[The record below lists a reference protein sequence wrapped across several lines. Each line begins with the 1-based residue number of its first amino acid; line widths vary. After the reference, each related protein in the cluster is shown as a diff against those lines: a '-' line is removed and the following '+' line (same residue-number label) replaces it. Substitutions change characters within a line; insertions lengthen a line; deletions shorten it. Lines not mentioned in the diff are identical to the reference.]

1 MENSKLA
8 PNSLAF
14 IALSNEFCSAIEN
27 AMEFEKEDF
36 VAKMLKML
44 PRIYM
49 TITDIDIEESNEDFY
64 ALPYL
69 DESVYDNLRSQLA
82 ALMGEDDVFLETFE
96 EDMKYSDAPVSAT
109 ISEDLAD
116 IYQQLYNFVASVRDV
131 DTEAI
136 NSIIITC
143 KEDFAS
149 YWGQTLCNVLRAL
162 HSVFSVSYT
171 HLTLPTKA

>member
-49 TITDIDIEESNEDFY
+49 TVTDIDIEESNEDYY

-143 KEDFAS
+143 KEDFVS

-162 HSVFSVSYT
+162 HSVFYN
-171 HLTLPTKA
+171 KQD

>member
-27 AMEFEKEDF
+27 AMEFEKDDF

-49 TITDIDIEESNEDFY
+49 TVTDIDIEESTEDFY

-69 DESVYDNLRSQLA
+69 DESVYDSLRSQIA
-82 ALMGEDDVFLETFE
+82 TLMGEDDVFLETFE

-116 IYQQLYNFVASVRDV
+116 VYQQLYNFVASVRDV

-143 KEDFAS
+143 KEEFAS

-162 HSVFSVSYT
+162 HSVFYN
-171 HLTLPTKA
+171 KQD

>member
-49 TITDIDIEESNEDFY
+49 TVTDIDIEESNEDYY

-69 DESVYDNLRSQLA
+69 DERVYDNLRSQLA

-162 HSVFSVSYT
+162 HSVFYN
-171 HLTLPTKA
+171 KQD

>member
-14 IALSNEFCSAIEN
+14 IAISNEFCSAIEN

-49 TITDIDIEESNEDFY
+49 TVTDIDIEESNEDYY

-162 HSVFSVSYT
+162 HSVFYN
-171 HLTLPTKA
+171 KQD

>member
-49 TITDIDIEESNEDFY
+49 TVTDIDIEESNEDFY

-162 HSVFSVSYT
+162 HSVFYN
-171 HLTLPTKA
+171 KQD

>member
-27 AMEFEKEDF
+27 AMEFEKENF

-49 TITDIDIEESNEDFY
+49 TVTDIDIEESNEDYY

-162 HSVFSVSYT
+162 HSVFYN
-171 HLTLPTKA
+171 KQD

>member
-1 MENSKLA
+1 MENLKLA

-49 TITDIDIEESNEDFY
+49 TVTDIDIEESNEDYY

-162 HSVFSVSYT
+162 HSVFYN
-171 HLTLPTKA
+171 KQD

>member
-27 AMEFEKEDF
+27 AMEFEREDF
-36 VAKMLKML
+36 LAKMLKML

-49 TITDIDIEESNEDFY
+49 TVTDIDIEESNEDYY

-162 HSVFSVSYT
+162 HSVFYN
-171 HLTLPTKA
+171 KQD

>member
-49 TITDIDIEESNEDFY
+49 TVTDIDIEESNEDYY

-143 KEDFAS
+143 K
-149 YWGQTLCNVLRAL
+149 
-162 HSVFSVSYT
+162 
-171 HLTLPTKA
+171 

>member
-49 TITDIDIEESNEDFY
+49 TVTDIDIEESNEDYY

-116 IYQQLYNFVASVRDV
+116 IYQQLYNFMASVRDV

-162 HSVFSVSYT
+162 HSVFYN
-171 HLTLPTKA
+171 KQD

>member
-49 TITDIDIEESNEDFY
+49 TVADIDIEESNEDYY

-162 HSVFSVSYT
+162 HSVFYN
-171 HLTLPTKA
+171 KQD

>member
-49 TITDIDIEESNEDFY
+49 TVTDIDIEESNEDYY

-69 DESVYDNLRSQLA
+69 DESVYDFLRSQLA

-162 HSVFSVSYT
+162 HSVFYN
-171 HLTLPTKA
+171 KQD

>member
-49 TITDIDIEESNEDFY
+49 TVTDIDIEESNEDYY

-69 DESVYDNLRSQLA
+69 DESIYDNLRSQLA

-162 HSVFSVSYT
+162 HSVFYN
-171 HLTLPTKA
+171 KQD

>member
-1 MENSKLA
+1 
-8 PNSLAF
+8 
-14 IALSNEFCSAIEN
+14 
-27 AMEFEKEDF
+27 
-36 VAKMLKML
+36 ML

-49 TITDIDIEESNEDFY
+49 TVTDIDIEESNEDYY

-162 HSVFSVSYT
+162 HSVFYN
-171 HLTLPTKA
+171 KQD

>member
-8 PNSLAF
+8 HNSLAF

-49 TITDIDIEESNEDFY
+49 TVTDIDIEESNEDYY

-162 HSVFSVSYT
+162 HSVFYN
-171 HLTLPTKA
+171 KQD

>member
-49 TITDIDIEESNEDFY
+49 TVTDIDIEESDEDYY

-162 HSVFSVSYT
+162 HSVFYN
-171 HLTLPTKA
+171 KQD

>member
-27 AMEFEKEDF
+27 AMELEKEDF

-49 TITDIDIEESNEDFY
+49 TVTDIDIEESNEDYY

-162 HSVFSVSYT
+162 HSVFYN
-171 HLTLPTKA
+171 KQD

>member
-27 AMEFEKEDF
+27 AMEFEQEDF

-49 TITDIDIEESNEDFY
+49 TVTDIDIEESNEDYY

-162 HSVFSVSYT
+162 HSVFYN
-171 HLTLPTKA
+171 KQD

>member
-49 TITDIDIEESNEDFY
+49 TVTDIDIEESNEDYY

-116 IYQQLYNFVASVRDV
+116 IYQQLYNFLASVRDV

-162 HSVFSVSYT
+162 HSVFYN
-171 HLTLPTKA
+171 KQD

>member
-49 TITDIDIEESNEDFY
+49 TVTDIDIEESNEDY
-64 ALPYL
+64 YSLPYL

-162 HSVFSVSYT
+162 HSVFYN
-171 HLTLPTKA
+171 KQD

>member
-49 TITDIDIEESNEDFY
+49 TVTDIDIEESNEDYY

-69 DESVYDNLRSQLA
+69 DESVCDNLRSQLA

-162 HSVFSVSYT
+162 HSVFYN
-171 HLTLPTKA
+171 KQD

>member
-49 TITDIDIEESNEDFY
+49 TVTDIDIEESNEDYY

-162 HSVFSVSYT
+162 QSVFYN
-171 HLTLPTKA
+171 KQD

>member
-49 TITDIDIEESNEDFY
+49 TVTDIDIEESTEDFY

-69 DESVYDNLRSQLA
+69 DESVYDSVRSQIA
-82 ALMGEDDVFLETFE
+82 TLMGEDDVFLETFE

-162 HSVFSVSYT
+162 HSVFYN
-171 HLTLPTKA
+171 KQD

>member
-49 TITDIDIEESNEDFY
+49 TITDIDIEESNEDYY

-162 HSVFSVSYT
+162 HSVFYN
-171 HLTLPTKA
+171 KQD

>member
-49 TITDIDIEESNEDFY
+49 TVTDIDIEESNEDYY

-69 DESVYDNLRSQLA
+69 DESVYENLRSQLA

-162 HSVFSVSYT
+162 HSVFYN
-171 HLTLPTKA
+171 KQD

>member
-49 TITDIDIEESNEDFY
+49 TVTDIDIEESNEDY
-64 ALPYL
+64 Y
-69 DESVYDNLRSQLA
+69 NLRSQLA

-162 HSVFSVSYT
+162 HSVFYN
-171 HLTLPTKA
+171 KQD

>member
-27 AMEFEKEDF
+27 VMEFEKEDF

-49 TITDIDIEESNEDFY
+49 TVTDIDIEESNEDYY

-162 HSVFSVSYT
+162 HSVFYN
-171 HLTLPTKA
+171 KQD

>member
-49 TITDIDIEESNEDFY
+49 TVTDIDIEESTEDFY

-69 DESVYDNLRSQLA
+69 DESVYDSVRSQIA
-82 ALMGEDDVFLETFE
+82 TLMGEDDVFLETFE

-116 IYQQLYNFVASVRDV
+116 VYQQLYNFVASVRDV

-143 KEDFAS
+143 KEEFAS

-162 HSVFSVSYT
+162 HSVFYN
-171 HLTLPTKA
+171 KQD

>member
-49 TITDIDIEESNEDFY
+49 TVTDIDLEESNEDFY

-143 KEDFAS
+143 KEDLAS

-162 HSVFSVSYT
+162 HSVFYN
-171 HLTLPTKA
+171 KQD

>member
-116 IYQQLYNFVASVRDV
+116 IYQQLYNFVA
-131 DTEAI
+131 
-136 NSIIITC
+136 
-143 KEDFAS
+143 
-149 YWGQTLCNVLRAL
+149 
-162 HSVFSVSYT
+162 
-171 HLTLPTKA
+171 

>member
-1 MENSKLA
+1 MGNSKLA

-49 TITDIDIEESNEDFY
+49 TVTDIDIEESNEDYY

-162 HSVFSVSYT
+162 HSVFYN
-171 HLTLPTKA
+171 KQD

>member
-49 TITDIDIEESNEDFY
+49 TVTDIDIEESNEDYY

-109 ISEDLAD
+109 ISEALAD

-162 HSVFSVSYT
+162 HSVFYN
-171 HLTLPTKA
+171 KQD

>member
-27 AMEFEKEDF
+27 AMEFEKDDF

-49 TITDIDIEESNEDFY
+49 TVTDIDIEESTEDFY

-69 DESVYDNLRSQLA
+69 DESVYDSLRSQIA
-82 ALMGEDDVFLETFE
+82 TLMGEDDAFLETFE

-116 IYQQLYNFVASVRDV
+116 VYQQLYNFVASVRDV

-143 KEDFAS
+143 KEEFAS

-162 HSVFSVSYT
+162 HSVFYN
-171 HLTLPTKA
+171 KQD

>member
-82 ALMGEDDVFLETFE
+82 TLMGEDDVFLETFE

-162 HSVFSVSYT
+162 HSVFYN
-171 HLTLPTKA
+171 KQD

>member
-1 MENSKLA
+1 MENSKLT

-14 IALSNEFCSAIEN
+14 IALSNEFCSAVEN
-27 AMEFEKEDF
+27 ALELEKEDF
-36 VAKMLKML
+36 VAKMLKLL

-49 TITDIDIEESNEDFY
+49 SVTDIDIEESSEEYY

-69 DESVYDNLRSQLA
+69 DECYYDNIRSQIA
-82 ALMGEDDVFLETFE
+82 RLMGEDDVFLETFE

-109 ISEDLAD
+109 ISEDIAD

-131 DTEAI
+131 DAEAI

-149 YWGQTLCNVLRAL
+149 FWGQTLCNVLRAL
-162 HSVFSVSYT
+162 HSVFYNSQEQ
-171 HLTLPTKA
+171 H

>member
-49 TITDIDIEESNEDFY
+49 TVTDIDIEESNEDYY
-64 ALPYL
+64 ALHYL

-162 HSVFSVSYT
+162 HSVFYN
-171 HLTLPTKA
+171 KQD

>member
-27 AMEFEKEDF
+27 AVEFEKEDF

-49 TITDIDIEESNEDFY
+49 TVTDIDIEESNEDYY

-162 HSVFSVSYT
+162 HSVFYN
-171 HLTLPTKA
+171 KQD

>member
-49 TITDIDIEESNEDFY
+49 TVTDIDIEESNEDYY

-96 EDMKYSDAPVSAT
+96 EDMKYSDAPMSAT

-162 HSVFSVSYT
+162 HSVFYN
-171 HLTLPTKA
+171 KQD